1 MVNTQKHIPIIALVL
16 LIGVLSSC
24 SIKTRLKRADKKFE
38 IGEYYDA
45 GETYK
50 QVYGRISPKKDKQ
63 MKAYVAFRQ
72 GECNR
77 ILNNTRAETMYK
89 NAVRYKYQ
97 LQDSIVFLRLAQ
109 VQAYQGKY
117 REAEKNYLLYLDSH
131 PDDYTAQAGIYACR
145 QMNEWKKQP
154 SRFRVS
160 AAKDFN
166 AKRSSNFAPAFIGQD
181 ADALMF
187 TSNRQEKQKGKKTL
201 KRPSPVTGIATFN
214 LYSTRKNQNGE
225 WEEIELPD
233 GLYSETETEE
243 SENDSTASGGKS
255 ATAEMGVC
263 CFTGDGKTMY
273 FTYSKPIN
281 GQDLGAKIFTSTRT
295 GGEWSEPKEVKLFID
310 STISVG
316 HPSVNASGDTLY
328 FASDA
333 PDGFGG
339 KDIWMAEKEEDSWI
353 NVRNMGP
360 QINTSGDEMYPSMR
374 ADGVFFYSTNGHP
387 GYGGLDIYKALP
399 LGYDTTGLMTWDLY
413 NMGLPIN
420 SSGDDFGITFEGKT
434 DNGYLSSNRG
444 QKKGIDMIYRF
455 ILPEMVFAVE
465 GTVLDNNGDPIA
477 NATLRLVGDDGTNQ
491 KIQARRDGTYRLNL
505 KKDARYVMLATA
517 RGYLNQKQMLT
528 TRDLYDS
535 KTYQQDFSLPMIS
548 KPVTMDNIF
557 YEFGKW
563 ELTPESETG
572 MQALVKL
579 LNDNPN
585 ITIELSAHTDMKGD
599 SLFNKRLSE
608 KRAESCV
615 RYLIE
620 HGIDRERLTPVG
632 YGEDKPVVADK
643 AITKRYRFIPEGQ
656 TLTPEFIAN
665 LTEEQQEICNQINRR
680 TEFKVLRT
688 TYKLY

>member
-1 MVNTQKHIPIIALVL
+1 MDNTRKYIAILAAVL
-16 LIGVLSSC
+16 LAGVLSSC
-24 SIKTRLKRADKKFE
+24 SIKTRIKRADKKFE

-45 GETYK
+45 GEIYK
-50 QVYGRISPKKDKQ
+50 QVYGRLSPKKDKPL
-63 MKAYVAFRQ
+63 KAYVAFRQ

-77 ILNNTRAETMYK
+77 ILNNTRAESMYK
-89 NAVRYKYQ
+89 NAVRYKYAA
-97 LQDSIVFLRLAQ
+97 QDSIVYLRLAQ

-117 REAEKNYLLYLDSH
+117 RDAEKNYQIYLDGH
-131 PDDYTAQAGIYACR
+131 PDNYLAQAGLYACR
-145 QMNEWKKQP
+145 QMTEWKNNP
-154 SRFRVS
+154 SRYRVS
-160 AAKDFN
+160 LAKEFN
-166 AKRSSNFAPAFIGQD
+166 AKRTSNFAPAFIGSD

-201 KRPSPVTGIATFN
+201 KRPSPVTGQTTFN

-225 WEEIELPD
+225 WEEIQLPE
-233 GLYSETETEE
+233 GLYSEPEEAE
-243 SENDSTASGGKS
+243 SENDSTSGGK
-255 ATAEMGVC
+255 AAIAEMGAC

-281 GQDLGAKIFTSTRT
+281 GQDMGSKIFLSIRT
-295 GGEWSEPKEVKLFID
+295 GGEWSEPKEVKLFLD

-316 HPSVNASGDTLY
+316 HPSVNPTGDTLY

-333 PDGFGG
+333 PGGFGG
-339 KDIWMAEKEEDSWI
+339 KDIWMAEREEDSWI
-353 NVRNMGP
+353 NVQNLGP
-360 QINTSGDEMYPSMR
+360 QINTAGDELFPSMR

-387 GYGGLDIYKALP
+387 GYGGLDIYKAVP
-399 LGYDTTGLMTWDLY
+399 LGYDTAGLMTWDLY
-413 NMGLPIN
+413 NLGLPIN
-420 SSGDDFGITFEGKT
+420 SQGDDFGITFEGT
-434 DNGYLSSNRG
+434 SDNGYFSSNRG
-444 QKKGIDMIYRF
+444 QKKGIDFIYRF
-455 ILPEMVFAVE
+455 VLPEMVFAVE
-465 GTVLDNNGDPIA
+465 GMIQDNNGEAIA

-491 KIQARRDGTYRLNL
+491 KVQARRDGTYRLNL
-505 KKDARYVMLATA
+505 KRNARYVMLATA
-517 RGYLNQKQMLT
+517 RGYLNQKQELT
-528 TRDLYDS
+528 TRDLRDS
-535 KTYQQDFSLPMIS
+535 KTFTQDFQLMMIS

-563 ELTPESETG
+563 DLTPESETG

-599 SLFNKRLSE
+599 SVFNKRLSE

-632 YGEDKPVVADK
+632 YGKDKPVVADK
-643 AITKRYRFIPEGQ
+643 ALNKRYRFIPEGQ
-656 TLTPEFIAN
+656 TLTPEFIMT